1 MKLRRLRWFLVLV
14 PTLVATALS
23 AQGLPTGSV
32 TGRVLNDAL
41 GLPGVVVTAKSP
53 ALQGTRTAVTSIS
66 GDYSLPNLAPG
77 EYTITYTMSS
87 FQTVTRT
94 LRVNASQAAV
104 VDVEMK
110 LTAVSSEVTV
120 VGTSESIS
128 QTTSAATTYAS
139 ELTNKLP
146 VARTLTSS
154 LLLAPGVNQNGPG
167 GNVTISGA
175 ESYDNLMTVNGVV
188 VQDNIRGTPNNLF
201 IEDAIQETTTTTAAV
216 SAEFGRFTGGVVNAL
231 TKSGGN
237 DFSGSFRATLN
248 NDDWQAVKPLQTVA
262 YTDKVVPTYEA
273 TVGGPIWKDR
283 IWFFAAG
290 RLRDTTASAETY
302 LTNVGYSTTADER
315 RLEGKLT
322 ITPLQNHTL
331 TGSYI
336 DIRNDA
342 TKVNPN
348 YLPMELAALYDPS
361 YPQSLLAVNY
371 NGVLSDHFFVEAQYS
386 KRKFAFEN
394 AGSYSRDLIGGTDV
408 NDLTLGGIF
417 NSPNYCGVCEP
428 ETRDNEDLFVK
439 GTWFLSTK
447 GLGSHNVVFGYDDF
461 NNKMFSNN
469 YQSGSNYSIYTSS
482 TIVQGTNV
490 YPVVGND
497 SVLVY
502 WPIVQLSRGSNVR
515 TRSVYVNDSWRLDN
529 RFSFNVGL
537 RWDKNDGK
545 DSRGVVTSD
554 DSAFSPRL
562 AANWDVKG
570 DGRLRVG
577 ASYAR
582 YVGGQQENFVGGA
595 SAAGSP
601 EIWVWY
607 YEGDPI
613 NAGEPANPVST
624 HDALAKIFG
633 WFGIAGTNQ
642 FPTRPGISPIQAT
655 IPGVSTQIRESLRST
670 RTDEFAL
677 SLAGAFGTRGNFR
690 LDGIY
695 RDFGD
700 FIDTYTD
707 TATGKVT
714 DPVGNVY
721 DLALL
726 QNTNGIERKYA
737 ALQVQA
743 SYRFFGSLDLGGNYT
758 LSHTYGNA
766 VTEDRNS
773 GPRPFGWLSYPEYFQ
788 QSWNLPVG
796 SLPQDQRH
804 RLVVY
809 GSWDVPIPR
818 SLGAL
823 NLSAVHN
830 WNSGTPYGAVGQV
843 DTNPYVAD
851 VGYVTPPSSE
861 NYYFTKRDAFRTP
874 NVNRTDLA
882 LNYSYRVGP
891 VELFV
896 QPQVINVFNNQAVTV
911 VNTTVETAVN
921 RPANYAVFD
930 PFTTTPTQGAR
941 NTGANWNYGSSFG
954 KPTSSAAYQAPRL
967 FRVGFG
973 VRF

>member
-1 MKLRRLRWFLVLV
+1 MKRRRLHRLLVLV
-14 PTLVATALS
+14 PSLLATALL

-32 TGRVLNDAL
+32 TGRALSDAL

-53 ALQGTRTAVTSIS
+53 ALQGARTAVTSIR
-66 GDYSLPNLAPG
+66 GDYALPNLPPG
-77 EYTITYTMSS
+77 EYTITFTMTS

-110 LTAVSSEVTV
+110 LTAVASEVTV

-128 QTTSAATTYAS
+128 QTTSSATTYDT

-146 VARTLTSS
+146 VARTLLSS
-154 LLLAPGVNQNGPG
+154 VLLSPGINQNGPG

-201 IEDAIQETTTTTAAV
+201 IEDAIQETTTATAAI
-216 SAEFGRFTGGVVNAL
+216 SAEYGRFTGGVVNAL

-237 DFSGSFRATLN
+237 AFSGSFRATLN
-248 NDDWQAVKPLQTVA
+248 NDDWQATKPLQTVA
-262 YTDKVVPTYEA
+262 YTDRVVPTYEA
-273 TVGGPIWKDR
+273 TLGGPIWKDR

-290 RLRDTTASAETY
+290 RLRETDASAETY
-302 LTNVGYSTTADER
+302 LTNVGYTTTADER

-322 ITPLQNHTL
+322 VTPFQSHTF
-331 TGSYI
+331 TASYI
-336 DIRNDA
+336 DIASDA
-342 TKVNPN
+342 TLVNPG
-348 YLPMELAALYDPS
+348 YLPMELGALYDPS

-371 NGVLSDHFFVEAQYS
+371 NGVLTDQLFVEAQYS

-394 AGSYSRDLIGGTDV
+394 AGSYSRDLLGGTDV

-428 ETRDNEDLFVK
+428 ETRDNENVLVK
-439 GTWFLSTK
+439 GTWFVSTK
-447 GLGSHNVVFGYDDF
+447 GLGSHNIVFGYDDF

-469 YQSGSNYSIYTSS
+469 YQSGSNYSVYASS
-482 TIVQGTNV
+482 TIVRGADV

-502 WPIVQLSRGSNVR
+502 WPITQLSRGSNVR
-515 TRSVYVNDSWRLDN
+515 TRSVYVNDSWRLGSAL
-529 RFSFNVGL
+529 SFNVGL

-562 AANWDVKG
+562 AASWDVRG
-570 DGRLRVG
+570 DGRLRFG

-613 NAGEPANPVST
+613 NEGDPASPVST
-624 HDALAKIFG
+624 RDALGRVFS
-633 WFGIAGTNQ
+633 WFGITGIDQ
-642 FPTRPGISPIQAT
+642 FPTRPGIFPIQAT

-670 RTDEFAL
+670 RTDEYAL
-677 SLAGAFGTRGNFR
+677 SVAGAIGTRGNFR

-707 TATGKVT
+707 TTTGKVT
-714 DPVGNVY
+714 DSVGYVY

-726 QNTNGIERKYA
+726 RNTSGIERTYA

-743 SYRFFGSLDLGGNYT
+743 SYRFFESLSLGGNYT
-758 LSHTYGNA
+758 YSHTYGNA

-773 GPRPFGWLSYPEYFQ
+773 GPRPFGWLSYPEY
-788 QSWNLPVG
+788 SDPGWSLPVG

-809 GSWDVPIPR
+809 GSWDVPIPAF
-818 SLGAL
+818 LGAL

-843 DTNPYVAD
+843 DTNPYVPDA
-851 VGYVTPPSSE
+851 GYVTPPSSV
-861 NYYFTKRDAFRTP
+861 NYYFTKRDAYRTP

-882 LNYSYRVGP
+882 LNYSYRLGP

-896 QPQVINVFNNQAVTV
+896 QPQVVNVFDNQAYTV

-921 RPANYAVFD
+921 RPANYAAFN
-930 PFTTTPTQGAR
+930 PFTTTPAQGAR
-941 NTGANWNYGSSFG
+941 NTGANWNTGASFG
-954 KPTSSAAYQAPRL
+954 RPTSSAAYQAPRV
-967 FRVGFG
+967 FRVGIG